1 MVFSPFGVYL
11 DPAGRRLSKA
21 IAFPSDGAAKRRGY
35 GRYESMTKPAQGALT
50 GVRVIDLTQFVLGP
64 YATQTLGDLGADVI
78 KIEEPAG
85 DRQRGGGKPPNSKT
99 MGPLYV
105 ALNRNKRSVTL
116 DLKIEPGRRALRK
129 LIRTGDIFIHNM
141 RPDTI
146 ARLGFSYEAVAAIK
160 PDIVYVEAMGY
171 APEGPYAGRQAFDD
185 LIQSAA
191 GACGLTGMVDP
202 DAVFRPLPSIIADKT
217 CGLFAAIAA
226 LAALRHKEHTGEGQ
240 YVCVPMLETFTG
252 YLMAEHL
259 YNETYVPP
267 TGHFGHTTTITPY
280 RKPWKTL
287 DGHLMVMPANQAQ
300 AARFMALGG
309 IPNAYESER
318 FTSKKGQG
326 RVAEYNAMME
336 EATATRT
343 SAEWMALCAENSIP
357 AMVANEPAEIFNDP
371 QLRETLFEERDLEGE
386 GRYRAMKPGI
396 RFARSPATIRSDP
409 PTLGRDTAEVLAEI
423 GLTVQDVTAETGETT
438 P

>member
-1 MVFSPFGVYL
+1 
-11 DPAGRRLSKA
+11 
-21 IAFPSDGAAKRRGY
+21 
-35 GRYESMTKPAQGALT
+35 MTNPTPGALA

-78 KIEEPAG
+78 KIEEPSG
-85 DRQRGGGKPPNSKT
+85 DRQRTGGGKAPNART

-105 ALNRNKRSVTL
+105 ALNRNKRSVVL
-116 DLKIEPGRRALRK
+116 DLKNEPGRRALRK

-146 ARLGFSYEAVAAIK
+146 ARLGFSYDAVAAIK
-160 PDIVYVEAMGY
+160 PDIVYIEAMGY

-185 LIQSAA
+185 LIQSAS

-226 LAALRHKEHTGEGQ
+226 LAALRHKEQTGEGQ

-252 YLMAEHL
+252 YLMAEHI
-259 YNETYVPP
+259 YNETYIPP

-280 RKPWKTL
+280 RKPWKTQ
-287 DGHLMVMPANQAQ
+287 DGYLMVMPANQAQ

-309 IPNAYESER
+309 IANAYESER
-318 FTSKKGQG
+318 FTSKKGSAA

-336 EATATRT
+336 EATGTRT
-343 SAEWMALCAENSIP
+343 SAEWMSLCAEHSIP
-357 AMVANEPAEIFNDP
+357 AMVAHQPAEIFDDP
-371 QLRETLFEERDLEGE
+371 QLCETLFEERDLEGE
-386 GRYRAMKPGI
+386 GRYRAMRPGI
-396 RFARSPATIRSDP
+396 RFARTPSTIRNDP

-423 GLTVQDVTAETGETT
+423 GLTLQDVASEAGETT